1 MKTSKRRPPFVR
13 LLPGVMAVG
22 FGLMVLNGSGL
33 IRAAKAGIDQS
44 AEKDALATPQLPQK
58 DFAGDPAQPSS
69 ASEVDVLTSLSKRSS
84 ELDAREAK
92 IQNEA
97 NILAA
102 TETRVD
108 AKIGQLKSLETQIA
122 ALLAQRDAEQQKEIA
137 ALVKTYT
144 AMKPASAAAIFNNM
158 SDDVLIPVAQAMK
171 PDDLGQIL
179 AKMSPEE
186 AQKLT
191 LRLASKLA
199 LPATADLGAPAQP
212 AAAQPATTPAG
223 AAPPAA
229 APGPATQADGGAKA
243 AAPGAA
249 PPAPAGPAPKS
260 SG

>member
-1 MKTSKRRPPFVR
+1 MTKSKKRAPFLR
-13 LLPGVMAVG
+13 LLPGVMVMG

-33 IRAAKAGIDQS
+33 IRAAEAGIDQP
-44 AEKDALATPQLPQK
+44 ADKDALAPPLPPQN
-58 DFAGDPAQPSS
+58 DFAGDPAQSSS
-69 ASEVDVLTSLSKRSS
+69 ASEVDVLTNLAKRRS

-108 AKIGQLKSLETQIA
+108 AKITQLKSLEARIT
-122 ALLAQRDAEQQKEIA
+122 ALLVQRDAEQQKQVA

-144 AMKPASAAAIFNNM
+144 AMKPTSAAVIFDNL

-179 AKMSPEE
+179 AKMSPGAAE
-186 AQKLT
+186 KLT
-191 LRLASKLA
+191 LKLADKLA
-199 LPATADLGAPAQP
+199 LPATDDAAAPVPSPAVAPASAP
-212 AAAQPATTPAG
+212 AVAPASAPLAATPSSGAQAGPAK
-223 AAPPAA
+223 AAPP
-229 APGPATQADGGAKA
+229 
-243 AAPGAA
+243 PGAA
-249 PPAPAGPAPKS
+249 APKS